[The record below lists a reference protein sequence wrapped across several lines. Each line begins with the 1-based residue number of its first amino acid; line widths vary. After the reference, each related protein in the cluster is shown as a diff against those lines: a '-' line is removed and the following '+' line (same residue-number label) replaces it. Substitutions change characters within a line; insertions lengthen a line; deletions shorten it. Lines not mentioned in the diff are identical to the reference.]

1 MLELTLITEM
11 VLVAAFVCGLYEIR
25 GRFGLAPLYIFL
37 ASTQYMQ
44 AVLGGAIFIRIAGG
58 SRSRRDRWSSS
69 PATSSRC
76 C

>member
-58 SRSRRDRWSSS
+58 IAVSPGSVVLFAGNLFADR
-69 PATSSRC
+69 
-76 C
+76 